1 MKKEINHEEHK
12 GIHKVES
19 FVHLCGKIKYE
30 INR

>member
-19 FVHLCGKIKYE
+19 FVHLCDELGVPLW
-30 INR
+30 